1 MQAIRD
7 AVSSD
12 PAKLNA
18 PDAGGNTPLHVAVLN
33 HYLPLLDWLE
43 ERGVNPNAPGHG
55 GDTPL
60 HLAITTDGAS
70 GGTMIR
76 RLLSMKADVNATN
89 DYGETPLHRAAFH
102 GFTDVVRLLL
112 KNAADV
118 KRRARRGETALLYA
132 ARPEGYPETVLA
144 LIEGGADA
152 NGADNIGMTP
162 LHGAAMIG
170 SVNVARVLV
179 EK

>member
-1 MQAIRD
+1 MAAGCARYSKEQEREMQAIRD

-12 PAKLNA
+12 PPKLNA

-33 HYLPLLDWLE
+33 HYLPLIDWLE
-43 ERGVNPNAPGHG
+43 ESGVNPNAPGHG

-89 DYGETPLHRAAFH
+89 DYGET
-102 GFTDVVRLLL
+102 
-112 KNAADV
+112 
-118 KRRARRGETALLYA
+118 
-132 ARPEGYPETVLA
+132 
-144 LIEGGADA
+144 
-152 NGADNIGMTP
+152 
-162 LHGAAMIG
+162 
-170 SVNVARVLV
+170 
-179 EK
+179 